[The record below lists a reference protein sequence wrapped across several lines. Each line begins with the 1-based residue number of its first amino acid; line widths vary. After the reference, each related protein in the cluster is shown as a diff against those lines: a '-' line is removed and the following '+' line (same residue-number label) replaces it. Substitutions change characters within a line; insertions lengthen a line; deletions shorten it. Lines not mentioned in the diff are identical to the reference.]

1 MMEKRAPE
9 RSSSARSWSG
19 QFHRPTWNPI
29 SVRRLTRHSIGLSRK
44 RLSEQAANSKY
55 RCMGFVLIPART
67 VASSLLVDHTVPPS
81 EPSSVASSCPLAI
94 RFCNCSAV
102 ISLRLAVPRVRPP
115 SSPDK
120 RLPTA
125 IAWRTL
131 GVMKM
136 TPTPSLR
143 TRSIVAS
150 TLAVWRPPSA
160 EVGSSRISTLA
171 PKKPARAM
179 ATPWRSPPDKV
190 PTACSGSR
198 SRMPIRC
205 ISAIV
210 TWFAC
215 RMSKR
220 LNGPQPLVGS
230 RPMKKLRVTDISG
243 IIARSWNT
251 VAMPA
256 FMAWRGLSSTTSAPL
271 TSMVP
276 PEGLCTPDMVLMKVD
291 LPAPLSPSRQWHSP
305 AWMANETPDRA
316 MMLPNRFSIARIS
329 TNGWGLGW
337 AAAVISALPGHALA
351 DGVVEQHGHQQ
362 HRAQEN
368 QVPVLI
374 DAGVGQ
380 PYHHHPEDD
389 RTQECAHGRAV
400 ATGEQAAAN
409 Q

>member
-1 MMEKRAPE
+1 
-9 RSSSARSWSG
+9 
-19 QFHRPTWNPI
+19 
-29 SVRRLTRHSIGLSRK
+29 
-44 RLSEQAANSKY
+44 
-55 RCMGFVLIPART
+55 
-67 VASSLLVDHTVPPS
+67 
-81 EPSSVASSCPLAI
+81 
-94 RFCNCSAV
+94 
-102 ISLRLAVPRVRPP
+102 
-115 SSPDK
+115 
-120 RLPTA
+120 
-125 IAWRTL
+125 
-131 GVMKM
+131 
-136 TPTPSLR
+136 
-143 TRSIVAS
+143 
-150 TLAVWRPPSA
+150 
-160 EVGSSRISTLA
+160 
-171 PKKPARAM
+171 M
-179 ATPWRSPPDKV
+179 ATHWRSPPDKV

-305 AWMANETPDRA
+305 AWMENETPDRA
-316 MMLPNRFSIARIS
+316 MMLPKRFSIARIS
-329 TNGWGLGW
+329 TNGWGWGWGW

-389 RTQECAHGRAV
+389 RAQESAHGRAV

-409 Q
+409 HGGNDGLDLLLETAPRVRRSAVQHRDDGHQPGAQCGKDKQAGLDVAHHHPRVLGGRGIAAGGKNPVAQRGAQQHPGGQCGQTHEPADFHREPGEQRHAVRETRDQPIPPHEGEPAGKRLAVEQPEQGAVLDRFGHAAQLRRAAGGPFEPHQAQAA